1 MWLYEM
7 EQYIKKIQAVYDL
20 KYIQTLLN
28 RLQNLN
34 VLILG
39 DTILDQYTFV
49 KLKGRAIKDP
59 ILSTEFK
66 EQETY
71 AGGILAVAN
80 HVSSFV
86 NSIKLVTLLGDQEP
100 QTEFVT
106 QHLAKNITST
116 FFTKKNAST
125 IIKRRYIDSYKK
137 AKLFKVEYM
146 NDQPIDSALANEI
159 INYLEQELP
168 KYDLVIVAD
177 FGHGFINDQIRR
189 TIEEKSKFIALNVQS
204 NSANMG
210 FNYFTNYKKFNFI
223 SMDEQE
229 LRLPF
234 SKRFENA
241 EQCIQEVHTKINS
254 QNMLVTLGKQGSMF
268 AHHSQIFTA
277 PILSTIVK
285 DTVGA
290 GDAVFSIT
298 SLLAYTNTEP
308 ELIPFIGNCAGA
320 LAANIMGNKESIT
333 KESLL
338 NFIKDLYKIE
348 IKNYL
353 TSVNDTLNN
362 ISIEHIDQFVRLLL
376 DTYHNERNIYVF
388 GNGGSAS
395 TASHFCGDL
404 IKGVS
409 YGLNKRFKATCLS
422 DNLPAL
428 MAIAN
433 DISYDDIFVEQL
445 KNFVKK
451 DDLVIGISGSGNSAN
466 VVKAMEYANSI
477 GAKTVA
483 ICGYKGGKIKD
494 LAHLSIHASINDM
507 EVAED
512 IHHLVLNHCVKRLVT
527 NALNNTNVGDVY
539 AKRVE

>member
-1 MWLYEM
+1 M
-7 EQYIKKIQAVYDL
+7 EQYIKKIQATYDL
-20 KYIQTLLN
+20 KSIDALLN
-28 RLQNLN
+28 ELKDLN
-34 VLILG
+34 VLIIG

-71 AGGILAVAN
+71 AGGILAIAN

-86 NSIKLVTLLGDQEP
+86 KNIKLVTLLGEQET
-100 QTEFVT
+100 QLDLVT
-106 QHLAKNITST
+106 KHLAKNIELKH
-116 FFTKKNAST
+116 FIKKDSPT
-125 IIKRRYIDSYKK
+125 IVKRRYVDAYKK
-137 AKLFKVEYM
+137 SKLFKIEYM
-146 NDQPIDSALANEI
+146 NDYPIKPELAQEI
-159 INYLEQELP
+159 TSFLNQELP
-168 KYDLVIVAD
+168 KYDLIIVAD
-177 FGHGFINDQIRR
+177 FGHGFLNDSLRR
-189 TIEEKSKFIALNVQS
+189 TIEDKAKFLALNVQS
-204 NSANMG
+204 NSSNMG
-210 FNYFTNYKKFNFI
+210 FNYFTNYNKYDFI
-223 SMDEQE
+223 TMDESE

-234 SKRFENA
+234 SKRFENTQ
-241 EQCIQEVHTKINS
+241 QCIEEVHQKINKKS
-254 QNMLVTLGKQGSMF
+254 MLVTLGKEGSAF
-268 AHHSQIFTA
+268 IQNSILTKA
-277 PILSTIVK
+277 PILSTSVK
-285 DTVGA
+285 DTIGA

-298 SLLAYTNTEP
+298 SLLSYLKADTQ
-308 ELIPFIGNCAGA
+308 LIPFIGNCAGA
-320 LAANIMGNKESIT
+320 LAVNIMGNKESIT

-338 NFIKDLYKIE
+338 NFIKDIYKVE

-362 ISIEHIDQFVRLLL
+362 INIEHIDQFVRLLL
-376 DTYHNERNIYVF
+376 ETYHNERNIYVF
-388 GNGGSAS
+388 GNGGSAA

-409 YGLNKRFKATCLS
+409 YGLDKRFKATCLS

-433 DISYDDIFVEQL
+433 DISYDDIFIEQL
-445 KNFVKK
+445 KNFLKK

-466 VVKAMEYANSI
+466 VVKAMDYANSM
-477 GAKTVA
+477 GAKTIA

-494 LAHLSIHASINDM
+494 IAHLSIHATINDM

-527 NALNNTNVGDVY
+527 NALNNSSNVGETY
-539 AKRVE
+539 AKRVA

>member
-1 MWLYEM
+1 M
-7 EQYIKKIQAVYDL
+7 EHYIKKIQARYDL
-20 KYIQTLLN
+20 KHIQNLLN
-28 RLQNLN
+28 QSRDLN

-39 DTILDQYTFV
+39 DTIIDQYTFV

-86 NSIKLVTLLGDQEP
+86 KSIKLVTLLGDIEP
-100 QTEFVT
+100 QREFIT
-106 QHLAKNITST
+106 QHLAKNITPI
-116 FFTKKNAST
+116 FFTKKNSPT

-146 NDQPIDSALANEI
+146 NDSPIEPALTNEI
-159 INYLEQELP
+159 TTYLEQELQQ
-168 KYDLVIVAD
+168 YDLVIVTD

-189 TIEEKSKFIALNVQS
+189 IVEDKAKFIALNVQS

-210 FNYFTNYKKFNFI
+210 FNYFTNYHKFNFVTI
-223 SMDEQE
+223 DEQE

-234 SKRFENA
+234 SNRFGNT
-241 EQCIQEVHTKINS
+241 EQCIKEVQNKINS
-254 QNMLVTLGKQGSMF
+254 QQMLVTLGKEGSIF
-268 AHHSQIFTA
+268 ALDNQLFPA
-277 PILSTIVK
+277 PIVSTIVK

-298 SLLAYTNTEP
+298 SLLAYLNAEP
-308 ELIPFIGNCAGA
+308 ELVPFIGNCAGA
-320 LAANIMGNKESIT
+320 LAVNIMGNKESIS

-348 IKNYL
+348 IKTYL

-362 ISIEHIDQFVRLLL
+362 INIEHIDQFVRLLL
-376 DTYHNERNIYVF
+376 DTYHNEHSIYVF
-388 GNGGSAS
+388 GNGGSAA
-395 TASHFCGDL
+395 TASHFAGDL

-409 YGLNKRFKATCLS
+409 YGLDKRFKAVCLS

-445 KNFVKK
+445 KNFAKK
-451 DDLVIGISGSGNSAN
+451 DDLIIGISGSGNSAN
-466 VVKAMEYANSI
+466 VVKALEYANSI
-477 GAKTVA
+477 GAKTIA

-494 LAHLSIHASINDM
+494 LAHLAIHATINDM

>member
-1 MWLYEM
+1 M
-7 EQYIKKIQAVYDL
+7 EQYIKKIQATYDL
-20 KYIQTLLN
+20 KYIETLLN
-28 RLQNLN
+28 KLQNLN

-80 HVSSFV
+80 HISSFV
-86 NSIKLVTLLGDQEP
+86 NSIKLITLLGDKEP
-100 QTEFVT
+100 QTEFIT
-106 QHLAKNITST
+106 EHLAKNINPF
-116 FFTKKNAST
+116 FFTKNNTPT
-125 IIKRRYIDSYKK
+125 IIKRRYIDFYKK
-137 AKLFKVEYM
+137 AKLFKIEYM
-146 NDQPIDSALANEI
+146 DDNPINSELTSSI
-159 INYLEQELP
+159 CKLLEEELP

-177 FGHGFINDQIRR
+177 FGHGFINEQIRT
-189 TIEEKSKFIALNVQS
+189 TIEKNAKFLALNVQS

-223 SMDEQE
+223 TMDEQE

-234 SKRFENA
+234 SKRFEKASECIA
-241 EQCIQEVHTKINS
+241 EIHQILNHQS
-254 QNMLVTLGKQGSMF
+254 MLVTLGKEGSIF
-268 AHHSQIFTA
+268 AQNGNLMKA
-277 PILSTIVK
+277 PILSTTVK
-285 DTVGA
+285 DTIGA

-298 SLLAYTNTEP
+298 ALLSYIKAEP
-308 ELIPFIGNCAGA
+308 EIIPFIGNCAGA
-320 LAANIMGNKESIT
+320 LAANIMGNKESIN
-333 KESLL
+333 KASLL
-338 NFIKDLYKIE
+338 HFIKDLYKIE

-353 TSVNDTLNN
+353 TSVNDTLSN

-388 GNGGSAS
+388 GNGGSSA

-409 YGLNKRFKATCLS
+409 YGLDKRFKATCLS

-433 DISYDDIFVEQL
+433 DISYDDIFIEQL
-445 KNFVKK
+445 KNFAKK
-451 DDLVIGISGSGNSAN
+451 DDLVIGISGSGNSTN

-494 LAHLSIHASINDM
+494 IAHLAIHATVNDM